1 MTTTD
6 NNNEQFKK
14 FVHNYLFPPEDRM
27 DFEIRKAML
36 IKGLMDKIDYVK
48 EIPFNEEK
56 SK

>member
-6 NNNEQFKK
+6 YNNEQFKK